1 MGQTARGIR
10 RKIGILASDWPNFF
24 LAKYKLSSGCV
35 YYINKI
41 QNNYWILIGS
51 LYNLSL
57 I

>member
-1 MGQTARGIR
+1 MGQTAREIR